1 MKKCFLGVLLF
12 SFIVSAASANDTT
25 IVTKRKIQPDADNA
39 GLKLPTGFEASAVAD
54 GVGKARHIVTTVQG
68 AIYVKLDKLA
78 NGKGILRL
86 KDSNGDGKID
96 DTKSFGSYR
105 GTAITIKDDYLY
117 SPLKDLFIVT
127 V

>member
-25 IVTKRKIQPDADNA
+25 IVTKRRIQTDADNA
-39 GLKLPTGFEASAVAD
+39 GLKLPTGFGASAVAD
-54 GVGKARHIVTTVQG
+54 SVGKARHIVTTAQG
-68 AIYVKLDKLA
+68 AIYVKLDKLVD
-78 NGKGILRL
+78 GKGILRL